1 MWNIYQNA
9 TRTLEKQMETVE
21 VFTINELVFQLDL
34 MYWSTYQKPGASG
47 LRGLHKLKIIS
58 RDLPIVAISI

>member
-34 MYWSTYQKPGASG
+34 MYWSTYQKPGAFG
-47 LRGLHKLKIIS
+47 LCGLGKLKIIS